1 MPTNKN
7 FGITFSVIFLL
18 ITIYCF
24 YYNIYFYPF
33 IVISI
38 FFFIFGLLNSNL
50 LFPLNWLW
58 YKFGLFLSK
67 IFSPIILSLL
77 FFIIISP
84 YGFVLRI
91 LNNDIKNLKKRKKLK
106 NSSFWYKADGENKID
121 FNKQF

>member
-106 NSSFWYKADGENKID
+106 NSSFWYKANGENKID

>member
-18 ITIYCF
+18 ITIYCL

-38 FFFIFGLLNSNL
+38 FFFIFGLLNSNV

-106 NSSFWYKADGENKID
+106 NNSFWYKADDENKID